1 MNDHSVIRILLA
13 DDHQL
18 VRAGL
23 RSLLDSM
30 DGIEVVAEAADG
42 AEALRQIAQLAP
54 DIALLDIAMPGITGI
69 DVLREVR
76 IKHPGTKVLLLSMYD
91 SRDYVTSAIQAGAAG
106 YLIKDSAVVELS
118 QALAAVASG
127 QTYLSPRISR
137 QLAEAISHPVPLGAT
152 AELTLRQEEVLR
164 LVARGRSSKE
174 IARELTLSIKTIETH
189 RAQIM
194 DRLDIHDLAGLV
206 RYAVRNGLVSSD
218 D

>member
-91 SRDYVTSAIQAGAAG
+91 SRDYVTSAIQ
-106 YLIKDSAVVELS
+106 DSAVVELS